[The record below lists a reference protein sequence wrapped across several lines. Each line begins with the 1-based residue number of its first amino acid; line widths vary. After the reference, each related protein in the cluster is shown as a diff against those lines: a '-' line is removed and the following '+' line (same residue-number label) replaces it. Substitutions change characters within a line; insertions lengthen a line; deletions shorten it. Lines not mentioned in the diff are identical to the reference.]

1 MTTNLPTLQLFYEN
15 LIEELESMG
24 KRDKNDLKSNLKIL
38 LMHLL
43 KYKYQPK
50 KVSNSWLYTITK
62 HRQRIRD
69 SLETSP
75 SLKNFLRE
83 IIDKSYQDG
92 MRLAADEMS
101 LSINIFSQTCP
112 FIFDDILDIDYL
124 PNHD

>member
-50 KVSNSWLYTITK
+50 KVSNSWLYTIT
-62 HRQRIRD
+62 
-69 SLETSP
+69 S
-75 SLKNFLRE
+75 KN
-83 IIDKSYQDG
+83 
-92 MRLAADEMS
+92 
-101 LSINIFSQTCP
+101 
-112 FIFDDILDIDYL
+112 
-124 PNHD
+124 